1 MLHKPTTIVRHTGKN
16 SYLPHVQCQW
26 YCSWF
31 LRQPGYCWSHIGS
44 ISPDTRAPDK
54 HPVQGGEDRLMKLLL
69 SFKISKKCIEK
80 KISCTF
86 WYIKQPKLW
95 EERGAL
101 TACLSVCETFLY
113 NIWDA
118 VYPLTA
124 LLTPYLHCLDCGPY
138 WNRHCSSASCNCP
151 GSSSEKWK
159 SRWGGRSRRQSPAP
173 ELKKIKIEIRACWTA
188 AVVICFCQ
196 VKHKIWMRFY
206 YFIYS
211 SYFLIFKT
219 NKRSL

>member
-1 MLHKPTTIVRHTGKN
+1 MYR
-16 SYLPHVQCQW
+16 
-26 YCSWF
+26 
-31 LRQPGYCWSHIGS
+31 
-44 ISPDTRAPDK
+44 
-54 HPVQGGEDRLMKLLL
+54 
-69 SFKISKKCIEK
+69 K

-211 SYFLIFKT
+211 SYWRRIRDHYKSSFCSITSVVIADISGSMIKPKNIFSHFHFTVSVTFKKT
-219 NKRSL
+219 YFDSYTNYVISGKYLFTE